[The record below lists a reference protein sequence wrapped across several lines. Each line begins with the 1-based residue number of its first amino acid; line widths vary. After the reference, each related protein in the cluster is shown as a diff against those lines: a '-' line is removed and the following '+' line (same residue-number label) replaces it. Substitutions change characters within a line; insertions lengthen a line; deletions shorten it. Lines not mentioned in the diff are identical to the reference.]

1 MKKIKQGQT
10 KWLTV
15 VYELGKIEGYDDQYV
30 ASVYPCYVTKAK
42 NDTVWYDTPSG
53 SYICAMKF
61 WNTKLFPTFRK
72 ALANAK
78 EQIKIIDKQ

>member
-10 KWLTV
+10 KWLV
-15 VYELGKIEGYDDQYV
+15 AVYEPGKIEGYDDQYV
-30 ASVYPCYVTKAK
+30 ASVYPCYVAKAK
-42 NDTVWYDTPSG
+42 NDTVWYNTPNG
-53 SYICAMKF
+53 PYICGNKF

-78 EQIKIIDKQ
+78 HQMANIEA